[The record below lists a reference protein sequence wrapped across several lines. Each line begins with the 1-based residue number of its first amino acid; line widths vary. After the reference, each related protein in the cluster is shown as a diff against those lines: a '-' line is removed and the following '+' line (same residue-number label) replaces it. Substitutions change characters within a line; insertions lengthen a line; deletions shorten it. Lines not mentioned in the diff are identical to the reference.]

1 MRRRWPI
8 VLCASLLTLLGA
20 TGAAA
25 NPYVL
30 TGLGIL
36 PGFPNSMATGINGS
50 GQVVGYSEVFS
61 TASCHAFLWQAGTGI
76 QDLNPSIGQ
85 TLSFA
90 NGINNSGQVV
100 GDSATNANQPF
111 FWQSGSPPQFFGS
124 TGGDAYAIN
133 DSGQVV
139 GDSDAT
145 RLYLAKR
152 RRPADDRP
160 GRPRR

>member
-1 MRRRWPI
+1 MLQRWTK
-8 VLCASLLTLLGA
+8 VLCVSLLALWGTA
-20 TGAAA
+20 PAAA

-100 GDSATNANQPF
+100 LHF
-111 FWQSGSPPQFFGS
+111 LK
-124 TGGDAYAIN
+124 N
-133 DSGQVV
+133 DCV
-139 GDSDAT
+139 T
-145 RLYLAKR
+145 
-152 RRPADDRP
+152 RPA
-160 GRPRR
+160 